1 MHLLLL
7 LVSIL
12 PVFLVGLYIY
22 KKDTEKEP
30 KSLLI
35 GLIFSGLL
43 AGIIVIFA
51 NVFMALV
58 LSNHYISENTSNYG
72 FFHLFLV
79 LFLEVALVEE
89 VCKWLMVRIFGYKS
103 KEYDQVYDIIV
114 YSSFVA
120 LGFAGFENIF
130 YVLQGGMQ
138 VGILR
143 ALFSVPGHAAFGIF
157 MGYYIG
163 CAKFYKNKDKF
174 MYYRYMFL
182 SIIIPSLLHTAFNFC
197 LMTNDSFYF
206 LIFLGFIIIIY
217 ITAVCKINQFVRM
230 DNTLD

>member
-7 LVSIL
+7 FISIL

-22 KKDTEKEP
+22 RKDTEKEP

-43 AGIIVIFA
+43 AGIMVIFI
-51 NVFMALV
+51 NVVMALV
-58 LSNHYISENTSNYG
+58 LSNHYISDDVSNYD
-72 FFHLFLV
+72 FFHLFLMI
-79 LFLEVALVEE
+79 FFEIALVEE
-89 VCKWLMVRIFGYKS
+89 VCKWFMVKVFGYKS
-103 KEYDQVYDIIV
+103 KEYDQIYDIIV

-130 YVLQGGMQ
+130 YVFQGGMQ

-143 ALFSVPGHAAFGIF
+143 AIFSVPGHAAFGIF
-157 MGYYIG
+157 MGYYMG
-163 CAKFYKNKDKF
+163 WAKFYKNKDKF
-174 MYYRYMFL
+174 LYYRYMFL
-182 SIIIPSLLHTAFNFC
+182 SIFIPALLHTGFNFC
-197 LMTNDSFYF
+197 LYTSGFSYF